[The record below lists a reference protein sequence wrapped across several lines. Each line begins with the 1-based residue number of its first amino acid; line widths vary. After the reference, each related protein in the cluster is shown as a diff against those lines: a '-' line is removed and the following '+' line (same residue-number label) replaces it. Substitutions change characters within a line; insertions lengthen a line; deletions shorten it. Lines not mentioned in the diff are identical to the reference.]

1 MSEECCGSGHGR
13 KGHGHHGRGHHKKG
27 HAGKGGCCCGGDS
40 RWRKFR
46 TKQEKIDELEIYKEE
61 LQKEIEAVE
70 EKIEHI
76 RSH

>member
-1 MSEECCGSGHGR
+1 MKEKATVVMG
-13 KGHGHHGRGHHKKG
+13 KGHHKKG
-27 HAGKGGCCCGGDS
+27 HTGKGGCCCSGGYS

-46 TKQEKIDELEIYKEE
+46 TKQEKIDELENYKEE